1 MGSNKSFKNRKT
13 AYSDVM
19 GDYSTRLNMREEEA
33 FELLNE
39 SYSKLKEG
47 PYLGIVVQ
55 ADYLSNSGRI
65 KALIRIPEIHDYI
78 VPSGCGTRKDEY
90 NLLYKTMLLTAISKF
105 SSNNANIQNADTPES
120 YVNLVVEVTFPD
132 GAPTNSGQMRGAVFN
147 LLPSPL
153 RSKAATNSRFCYKS
167 AIGGKELQW
176 NALTSKATTQ
186 LGPDMSIAVSVASV
200 TNQSSSAS
208 TAAGYDPYTG
218 VPFLKYPVRGGT
230 FSMTSPFGWRLHPI
244 QLDEDGKKV
253 PRFHNGVDLGDDI
266 GTPVLAA
273 SDGTVV
279 RTRYQ
284 GGSGNV
290 ITIVHS
296 DKKFM
301 TQYCHLNAF
310 RVDEGDKVTMGQHIG
325 DMGKTGAVTGP
336 HLHYILKYKGKSR
349 DPFLHPALTTLS
361 EQNSAAKKAEANDRD
376 KKAVNLKKVCAYNQ
390 ERISK
395 GLDPVKGSPQK
406 SPPCASTPP
415 TTTNP

>member
-19 GDYSTRLNMREEEA
+19 GDYSTRLNMREEET

-47 PYLGIVVQ
+47 PYFGTIVQ
-55 ADYLSNSGRI
+55 ADYLPNSGRL

-78 VPSGCGTRKDEY
+78 IPSGCGTLKDEH
-90 NLLYKTMLLTAISKF
+90 NLLYKSMLLTAVSKF

-120 YVNLVVEVTFPD
+120 LIVEVTFPD

-167 AIGGKELQW
+167 AIGGKKLQW

-200 TNQSSSAS
+200 TNQSSSVS

-218 VPFLKYPVRGGT
+218 VPFLKYPVRGGSFT
-230 FSMTSPFGWRLHPI
+230 MTSPFGWRIHPI
-244 QLDEDGKKV
+244 QKDEDGKKV
-253 PRFHNGVDLGDDI
+253 PRFHNGVDIADVI
-266 GTPVLAA
+266 GTPILAA
-273 SDGTVV
+273 SDGTVA
-279 RTRYQ
+279 RAEYQ
-284 GGSGNV
+284 GSSGNV
-290 ITIVHS
+290 ITIVHD

-310 RVDEGDKVTMGQHIG
+310 RVNKGDKVTMGQHIG

-336 HLHYILKYKGKSR
+336 HLHYILRYKGKSR
-349 DPFLHPALTTLS
+349 DPFLHPALTILS
-361 EQNSAAKKAEANDRD
+361 EQNSAAKRAEANDRD

-390 ERISK
+390 ERISQGK
-395 GLDPVKGSPQK
+395 KPVKSSPQK

-415 TTTNP
+415 TTTSP